1 MTTGWWRLL
10 LKLAAVLVEFWRT
23 RQQEEARERCRRR
36 VEQLDRERRIEEEVA
51 HVRREVEE
59 DLVAKGGRADAY
71 RDAFRRV
78 RELQRS

>member
-1 MTTGWWRLL
+1 MTAGWWQLL
-10 LKLAAVLVEFWRT
+10 MKLAAVLMEFWQT
-23 RQQEEARERCRRR
+23 RRQEEAREQARLR

-59 DLVAKGGRADAY
+59 DLVGKGGGADAY